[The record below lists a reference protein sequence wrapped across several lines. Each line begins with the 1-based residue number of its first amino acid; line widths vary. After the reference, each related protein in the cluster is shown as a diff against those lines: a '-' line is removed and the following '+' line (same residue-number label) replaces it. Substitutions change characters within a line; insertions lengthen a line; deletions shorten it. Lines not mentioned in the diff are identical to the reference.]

1 MDDLPPTPA
10 GAPPRADLHG
20 RPDGVAP
27 WEGAG
32 SEPARDVLARGGDPL
47 RLMDESGP
55 QLEPGVAAEP
65 GPQREAQFQPQAQ
78 AAGTVGTVGAVAGER
93 AGGVVEGPV
102 VGGPAPEAGS
112 AGGRPAPGRGVA
124 GGRAPAA
131 GANPFLVYLAELES
145 PRSRRAM
152 SACLHRLAAMF
163 HTASGR
169 EPGDSPGERFPWA
182 ELRAEHT
189 AGLRGLIG
197 RQTVDGPD
205 GEPVPWSP
213 SYRNLHLS
221 ALRGVLRT
229 AWRLGQMSTDAYQR
243 AAAVRNFR
251 GTRLPAGRSVHAA
264 EFAAMLAACAA
275 DRSPAGARDAAL
287 LAVLYTTGARR
298 AEVAALRREDYD
310 PGERSLRITGK
321 GGRQRLEYVHE
332 GAAALLAAWLAADD
346 RPSGPLFKPV
356 HRSGAVQHRPM
367 TDAAVRNAVVK
378 RRKEA
383 SLPPVTP
390 HDFRRTFIGDLLDQ
404 GVDLATV
411 QQLVG
416 HASPATT
423 ARYDRRPGRR
433 RRGAVDRLPFPA
445 PPGGQGAT

>member
-1 MDDLPPTPA
+1 MDDLQ
-10 GAPPRADLHG
+10 
-20 RPDGVAP
+20 
-27 WEGAG
+27 
-32 SEPARDVLARGGDPL
+32 PL
-47 RLMDESGP
+47 
-55 QLEPGVAAEP
+55 AAEP
-65 GPQREAQFQPQAQ
+65 
-78 AAGTVGTVGAVAGER
+78 
-93 AGGVVEGPV
+93 
-102 VGGPAPEAGS
+102 PAP
-112 AGGRPAPGRGVA
+112 
-124 GGRAPAA
+124 RAADRTEDSGNA
-131 GANPFLVYLAELES
+131 FLAYIAELES

-152 SACLHRLAAMF
+152 SACLHRLAAML

-169 EPGDSPGERFPWA
+169 DPGPAPGERFPWA
-182 ELRAEHT
+182 RLRAEHT
-189 AGLRGLIG
+189 AALRALIG

-205 GEPVPWSP
+205 GEPAPWSP

-229 AWRLGQMSTDAYQR
+229 AWRLGQMSTDDYQR

-264 EFAAMLAACAA
+264 EFAAMLRACAA
-275 DRSPAGARDAAL
+275 DPSPAGARDAAL

-298 AEVAALRREDYD
+298 AEVAALRRDDYD

-321 GGRQRLEYVHE
+321 GDRQRVEYVHE
-332 GAAALLAAWLAADD
+332 SAAELLGAWLALDD

-378 RRKEA
+378 RRKQA
-383 SLPPVTP
+383 GLPPVTP

-423 ARYDRRPGRR
+423 ARYDRRPQRR
-433 RRGAVDRLPFPA
+433 RRNAVDRLPFPPLD
-445 PPGGQGAT
+445 PP